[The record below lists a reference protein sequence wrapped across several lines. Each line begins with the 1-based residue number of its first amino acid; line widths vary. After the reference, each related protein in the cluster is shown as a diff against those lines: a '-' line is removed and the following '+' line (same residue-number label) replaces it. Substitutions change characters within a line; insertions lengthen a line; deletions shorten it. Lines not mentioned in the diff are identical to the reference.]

1 MRLGLGIPE
10 SLAGATLPRR
20 LLWLNLVRLIVLS
33 IILILTASTFAGQYI
48 DWGTQSSRLALAT
61 VALSFGLAGI
71 STAMLKRGLIVEHIA
86 HVHLFVDQITWT
98 ILIYISGGINSA
110 ATPFY
115 GLTCVAGAIL
125 TGLRGASV
133 GAAAAIACYGA
144 MTLGFWQHW
153 LQGPSDQPRIAYR
166 FSNEDLG
173 YHLGLN
179 ALGIIVVTLLA
190 GYLAE
195 RLRLTGGKLVI
206 AEERATRAE
215 RMAALGRLAT
225 GLAHE
230 IRNPLGSISGCVQM
244 LHSAPG
250 LDAEE
255 RKLCSIIQSEAAR
268 LNDLVTDMMD
278 LARPRQPNFAPV
290 DVVAIVN
297 DVVELA
303 SASGRAVSDV
313 SIQLKIELDDCLIRA
328 DAAQLRQL
336 IWNLI
341 RNAVQAS
348 GAGDEV
354 TVKLRSDMSH
364 VQLSVID
371 HGVGIDLAA
380 QENLFDAFF
389 TTRSHGTGV
398 GLAVV
403 KRIADEHG
411 FNVGVESAQGQG
423 AKFYVDL
430 GPTVTLESHSP
441 A

>member
-1 MRLGLGIPE
+1 
-10 SLAGATLPRR
+10 
-20 LLWLNLVRLIVLS
+20 
-33 IILILTASTFAGQYI
+33 
-48 DWGTQSSRLALAT
+48 
-61 VALSFGLAGI
+61 
-71 STAMLKRGLIVEHIA
+71 MLKKGLFVEHIA

-115 GLTCVAGAIL
+115 GLTCLAGAIL
-125 TGLRGASV
+125 TGLRGASI
-133 GAAAAIACYGA
+133 GAAAAIVSYGA
-144 MTLGFWQHW
+144 MTFGFWRHW
-153 LQGPSDQPRIAYR
+153 LLGPSDQLRILYR

-179 ALGIIVVTLLA
+179 SLGIVVVTLLA

-195 RLRLTGGKLVI
+195 RLRLAGGKLVI

-230 IRNPLGSISGCVQM
+230 IRNPLGSISGCVQI
-244 LHSAPG
+244 LQSAPG
-250 LDAEE
+250 LDADDQ
-255 RKLCSIIQSEAAR
+255 KLCSIIQSEAAR
-268 LNDLVTDMMD
+268 LNDLVTDMVD
-278 LARPRQPNFAPV
+278 LARPRQPNIACV

-297 DVVELA
+297 DVVKLA

-313 SIQLKIELDDCLIRA
+313 NIRLKVELDDCLIRA

-348 GAGDEV
+348 GAGDDV
-354 TVKLRSDMSH
+354 TVQLRSDSNH
-364 VQLSVID
+364 VQLGVVD
-371 HGVGIDLAA
+371 QGVGIDLAA

-411 FNVGVESAQGQG
+411 FAVRVESAQGQG
-423 AKFYVDL
+423 ATFYVDL
-430 GPTVTLESHSP
+430 GPAVPSVSQTP

>member
-1 MRLGLGIPE
+1 VLLV
-10 SLAGATLPRR
+10 LAG
-20 LLWLNLVRLIVLS
+20 
-33 IILILTASTFAGQYI
+33 STFAGRYI
-48 DWGTQSSRLALAT
+48 DWGTQSSRLALVT
-61 VALSFGLAGI
+61 VALSFGLAGV
-71 STAMLKRGLIVEHIA
+71 SSAMLRKGLHVEHIA
-86 HVHLFVDQITWT
+86 HTHLIVDQITWT

-125 TGLRGASV
+125 TGLRGASI
-133 GAAAAIACYGA
+133 GATAAVASYGA
-144 MTLGFWQHW
+144 MTIGFWQHW
-153 LQGPSDQPRIAYR
+153 LLGPSDQPRIAYQ
-166 FSNEDLG
+166 FSSEDLA
-173 YHLGLN
+173 YRFGLN

-195 RLRLTGGKLVI
+195 RLRLTGGQLAV
-206 AEERATRAE
+206 AEQRAATAE

-230 IRNPLGSISGCVQM
+230 IRNPLGSISGCIQ
-244 LHSAPG
+244 LLQSASG

-255 RKLCSIIQSEAAR
+255 RKLCAIIQSEAAR
-268 LNDLVTDMMD
+268 LNDLVTDMVD
-278 LARPRQPNFAPV
+278 LARPRKPNIVPV
-290 DVVAIVN
+290 DVVATARE
-297 DVVELA
+297 VVELA

-313 SIQLKIELDDCLIRA
+313 RIRLEVDFSHLPISA

-348 GAGDEV
+348 AAGDEV
-354 TVKLRSDMSH
+354 TVELTKRRDRAELR
-364 VQLSVID
+364 VID
-371 HGVGIDLAA
+371 RGVGIDAA
-380 QENLFDAFF
+380 SQENLFDAFF

-411 FNVGVESAQGQG
+411 FSVRVESTQGQG
-423 AKFYVDL
+423 ATFQVDL
-430 GPTVTLESHSP
+430 GPIRESLVQHCR
-441 A
+441 

>member
-1 MRLGLGIPE
+1 MLRKGL
-10 SLAGATLPRR
+10 
-20 LLWLNLVRLIVLS
+20 
-33 IILILTASTFAGQYI
+33 Y
-48 DWGTQSSRLALAT
+48 
-61 VALSFGLAGI
+61 
-71 STAMLKRGLIVEHIA
+71 VEHIA

-133 GAAAAIACYGA
+133 GAAAAVLSYGV
-144 MTLGFWQHW
+144 MTLGFWRQW
-153 LQGPSDQPRIAYR
+153 LLGPSDQLRIAYR
-166 FSNEDLG
+166 FSSEDLG

-179 ALGIIVVTLLA
+179 TLGIVVVTLLA

-195 RLRLTGGKLVI
+195 RLRLTGGQLII
-206 AEERATRAE
+206 AEERAVRAE

-230 IRNPLGSISGCVQM
+230 IRNPLGSISGCIQ
-244 LHSAPG
+244 LLQSASG

-255 RKLCSIIQSEAAR
+255 RKLCSIIQSEADR
-268 LNDLVTDMMD
+268 LNDLVTDMVD
-278 LARPRQPNFAPV
+278 LARPRRPNFVPV
-290 DVVAIVN
+290 DVVATAR
-297 DVVELA
+297 DVVELS

-313 SIQLKIELDDCLIRA
+313 NIRLEVDSDQLHIYA

-348 GAGDEV
+348 GAGDDV
-354 TVKLRSDMSH
+354 TVKLRIDYGH

-371 HGVGIDLAA
+371 EGIGIDQAS
-380 QENLFDAFF
+380 QKNLFDAFF

-411 FNVGVESAQGQG
+411 FTVKVESSRGKG
-423 AKFYVDL
+423 ATFQVDL
-430 GPTVTLESHSP
+430 GPIVVPGSGVLV
-441 A
+441 